1 MYVAGNYYRGAYK
14 KPTWGQEKPHPVNG
28 PWEKGKEWAPTIGGL
43 IGFGSKVY
51 ENWGTIRPFL
61 AGVAALA

>member
-1 MYVAGNYYRGAYK
+1 MYVVGNYYRGAYE

-51 ENWGTIRPFL
+51 EYCGDNPSLPG
-61 AGVAALA
+61 